1 MSRRI
6 FERVLQTPVT
16 TVIERPSQYTSNSRT
31 PPATT
36 KAPGQGKMIGIQAG
50 ASSRTQVTRPGAASN
65 SRAPNWCI
73 AWSKADGGRMP
84 GASAMGAG
92 LVCRNTGEC
101 PWLVF
106 SMENMKH
113 FDGPTF
119 EADVLQ
125 ASNPVVVDFYADWC
139 GPVPLM
145 AAVVE
150 QRADEYAGKVTI
162 RQPDEAVNQENA

>member
-65 SRAPNWCI
+65 SLAPNWCI
-73 AWSKADGGRMP
+73 AWSKADGLRMP
-84 GASAMGAG
+84 GASAMGAR
-92 LVCRNTGEC
+92 LVCRNTGEG
-101 PWLVF
+101 PWLVS

-113 FDGPTF
+113 FDGPPF
-119 EADVLQ
+119 QADVLQ
-125 ASNPVVVDFYADWC
+125 ASNPVGGDFYAGWGGP
-139 GPVPLM
+139 GPVFSP
-145 AAVVE
+145 AVRE
-150 QRADEYAGKVTI
+150 
-162 RQPDEAVNQENA
+162 